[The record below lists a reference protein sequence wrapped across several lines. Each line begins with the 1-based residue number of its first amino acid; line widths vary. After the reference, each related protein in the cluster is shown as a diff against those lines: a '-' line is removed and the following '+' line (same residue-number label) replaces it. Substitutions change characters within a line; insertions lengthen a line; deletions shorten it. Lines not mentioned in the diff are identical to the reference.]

1 LVLFWSLEFGIWDF
15 LMAYLDQF
23 LKVIVKEGGSDLHI
37 GEGQPPKMRKHG
49 DIAPIR
55 EKPLTR
61 DETMSMLREVCGD
74 RNWKIFDDR
83 CDLDFAYEMDAASRF
98 RCNYLKQAH
107 GYGAVF
113 RLIPTKIATLEQLG
127 IPLVAKEFAHLR
139 GGLVLVTGPTGS
151 GKSTTL
157 AALIDYINDNFSRHI
172 VTIEE
177 PIEFVHDNKR
187 SIITQREIPG
197 DCESFPVAL
206 KAALREDADSVL
218 VGEMRDLETISLAL
232 TAAETGLLV
241 FGTLHTNNAR
251 KTVDRMVDVF
261 PAARQPQVRA
271 MLANSLRG
279 VLAQLLLKKADGS
292 GRVAVNEV
300 LVANAAVSAI
310 IREGATQKLQDVI
323 ISGKGQGMQFMDDAI
338 FALLQN
344 GTVTPYEAFMK
355 AIDKN
360 RFKQFLPAEEKHL
373 GDAAGAVP
381 DDEKRVPGNFVK
393 KIGSRSS
400 RR

>member
-1 LVLFWSLEFGIWDF
+1 
-15 LMAYLDQF
+15 
-23 LKVIVKEGGSDLHI
+23 
-37 GEGQPPKMRKHG
+37 
-49 DIAPIR
+49 
-55 EKPLTR
+55 
-61 DETMSMLREVCGD
+61 MLREVCGE
-74 RNWKIFDDR
+74 RNWEIFEER
-83 CDLDFAYEMDAASRF
+83 SDLDFAYAMDAASRF

-113 RLIPTKIATLEQLG
+113 RLIPTKIATLEELG
-127 IPLVAKEFAHLR
+127 IPIVAKEFAHLR

-157 AALIDYINDNFSRHI
+157 ASLIDYINENFSRHI

-177 PIEFVHDNKR
+177 PIEYVHDNKR
-187 SIITQREIPG
+187 SIITQREVPG
-197 DCESFPVAL
+197 DSESFPVAL
-206 KAALREDADSVL
+206 KAALREDADIVL

-241 FGTLHTNNAR
+241 FGTLHTNNSR

-261 PAARQPQVRA
+261 PAPRQPQART

-292 GRVAVNEV
+292 GRVAVNEI
-300 LVANAAVSAI
+300 LVVNAAVSAI

-323 ISGKGQGMQFMDDAI
+323 VSGRGQGMQFMDDAI
-338 FALLQN
+338 YALLQS

-360 RFKQFLPAEEKHL
+360 RFKQFLPAEDAHL

-381 DDEKRVPGNFVK
+381 DDEKRLPGNFMK
-393 KIGSRSS
+393 KTATRPT

>member
-1 LVLFWSLEFGIWDF
+1 MASLDHF
-15 LMAYLDQF
+15 LQ
-23 LKVIVKEGGSDLHI
+23 VIVKDGGSDLHI
-37 GEGQPPKMRKHG
+37 GESQPPKMRKHG
-49 DIAPIR
+49 DVAPIR
-55 EKPLTR
+55 DTPLTR

-74 RNWKIFDDR
+74 RNWVIFEER
-83 CDLDFAYEMDAASRF
+83 GDLDFAYEMDAASRF

-107 GYGAVF
+107 GFGAVF

-157 AALIDYINDNFSRHI
+157 AALIDYINENYSRHI

-177 PIEFVHDNKR
+177 PIEFVHQNKR
-187 SIITQREIPG
+187 SVITQREVPA
-197 DCESFPVAL
+197 DAVAFPVAL
-206 KAALREDADSVL
+206 KAALREDSDIVL

-251 KTVDRMVDVF
+251 KTIDRMVDAF
-261 PAARQPQVRA
+261 PAARQAQARA

-292 GRVAVNEV
+292 GRLAVNEI
-300 LVANAAVSAI
+300 LVANAAVAAI
-310 IREGATQKLQDVI
+310 IREGATQTLQDVI
-323 ISGKGQGMQFMDDAI
+323 VSGKSQGMQFMDDAI
-338 FALLQN
+338 CALLKN
-344 GTVTPYEAFMK
+344 GTVTAHEAFMK

-360 RFKQFLPAEEKHL
+360 RFKEFLPTEEEHL
-373 GDAAGAVP
+373 GDVAGAVP
-381 DDEKRVPGNFVK
+381 DDQKRLPGNLIQRVAT
-393 KIGSRSS
+393 RSS
-400 RR
+400 VRRNLPPITE

>member
-1 LVLFWSLEFGIWDF
+1 
-15 LMAYLDQF
+15 MPYLDQF
-23 LKVIVKEGGSDLHI
+23 LQAIVTEGASDLHI
-37 GEGQPPKMRKHG
+37 GEGQPPKMRRHG
-49 DIAPIR
+49 DVMAMRP
-55 EKPLTR
+55 EPVLR
-61 DETMSMLREVCGD
+61 DEAILMLSEIAGPA
-74 RNWKIFDDR
+74 NWKIFDER
-83 CDLDFAYEMDAASRF
+83 GDLDFAYEMDRASRF
-98 RCNYLKQAH
+98 RCNYLKQSN

-113 RLIPTKIATLEQLG
+113 RLIPTKIASLEELG
-127 IPLVAKEFAHLR
+127 IPPVVKEFGHLR

-157 AALIDYINDNFSRHI
+157 AALIDYINENFSRHI
-172 VTIEE
+172 VTIED
-177 PIEFVHDNKR
+177 PIEFVHENKN
-187 SIITQREIPG
+187 SIITQREVPG
-197 DCESFPVAL
+197 DCESFPIGL
-206 KAALREDADSVL
+206 KAALREDADIVL

-261 PAARQPQVRA
+261 PASRQAQARA

-292 GRVAVNEV
+292 GRVAVNEI
-300 LVANAAVSAI
+300 LIANAAVSAI

-323 ISGKGQGMQFMDDAI
+323 VSGKGQSMQFMDDAI
-338 FALLQN
+338 WGLLQQ
-344 GTVTPYEAFMK
+344 GVVSPHEAFMK

-360 RFKQFLPAEEKHL
+360 RFKKALPPEEEHL

-381 DDEKRVPGNFVK
+381 ADEHKVRGNFT
-393 KIGSRSS
+393 
-400 RR
+400 RRIAGRGRK

>member
-1 LVLFWSLEFGIWDF
+1 
-15 LMAYLDQF
+15 MAKLDQF
-23 LKVIVKEGGSDLHI
+23 LSVIVEQGGSDLHI

-49 DIAPIR
+49 DVSPIR
-55 EKPLTR
+55 EKPVTR
-61 DETMSMLREVCGD
+61 DEATSMLSEVCGD
-74 RNWKIFDDR
+74 RNWKIFEER
-83 CDLDFAYEMDAASRF
+83 GDLDFAYEMDRHSRF
-98 RCNYLKQAH
+98 RCNYLKQTN

-113 RLIPTKIATLEQLG
+113 RLIPTKIATLEELG
-127 IPLVAKEFAHLR
+127 IPSVVKEFGNLR

-157 AALIDYINDNFSRHI
+157 AALVDYINQNFSRHI

-177 PIEFVHDNKR
+177 PIEFVHGNKR
-187 SIITQREIPG
+187 SVITQREVPG
-197 DCESFPVAL
+197 DSVSFPVAL
-206 KAALREDADSVL
+206 KAALREDVDIVL

-232 TAAETGLLV
+232 TAAETGVLV

-261 PAARQPQVRA
+261 EAPRQAQARA

-292 GRVAVNEV
+292 GRIAVNEI
-300 LVANAAVSAI
+300 LIANAAVSAI

-323 ISGKGQGMQFMDDAI
+323 VSGKGQGMQFMDDAI
-338 FALLQN
+338 LTLLQK
-344 GTVTPYEAFMK
+344 GIVTPHEAFMK

-360 RFKQFLPAEEKHL
+360 RFKPFLPPDEEHL
-373 GDAAGAVP
+373 ADSAGAVP
-381 DDEKRVPGNFVK
+381 DDQKNLPGNFVK
-393 KIGSRSS
+393 PVRTRAP

>member
-1 LVLFWSLEFGIWDF
+1 
-15 LMAYLDQF
+15 MAYLDQF
-23 LKVIVKEGGSDLHI
+23 LKVIVEQGGSDLHI

-49 DIAPIR
+49 DVAPIR
-55 EKPLTR
+55 EKILGH
-61 DETMSMLREVCGD
+61 DETITMLREVCGD
-74 RNWKIFDDR
+74 RNWEIFEDR
-83 CDLDFAYEMDAASRF
+83 GDFDFAYEMDAASRF
-98 RCNYLKQAH
+98 RCNYLKQTH

-127 IPLVAKEFAHLR
+127 IPPVAKEFAHLR

-157 AALIDYINDNFSRHI
+157 AALMDYINENLSRHI

-177 PIEFVHDNKR
+177 PIEFVHGNKR
-187 SIITQREIPG
+187 SIITQREIPA
-197 DCESFPVAL
+197 DSESFPVAL
-206 KAALREDADSVL
+206 KAALREDADIVL
-218 VGEMRDLETISLAL
+218 VGEMRDLETVSLAL

-261 PAARQPQVRA
+261 PAPKQPQARA

-279 VLAQLLLKKADGS
+279 VLAQLLLKKANGS
-292 GRVAVNEV
+292 GRVAVNEI

-323 ISGKGQGMQFMDDAI
+323 VSGRAQGMQFMDDAI
-338 FALLQN
+338 FAFLKD
-344 GTVTPYEAFMK
+344 GTVSPHEAFMK

-360 RFKQFLPAEEKHL
+360 RFKQFLPPDEQSL
-373 GDAAGAVP
+373 GDSAGAVP
-381 DDEKRVPGNFVK
+381 DDEKRLPGNFMK
-393 KIGSRSS
+393 RAANRGGRG
-400 RR
+400 

>member
-1 LVLFWSLEFGIWDF
+1 
-15 LMAYLDQF
+15 MANLDQF
-23 LKVIVKEGGSDLHI
+23 LQVIVKEGGSDLHI
-37 GEGQPPKMRKHG
+37 GEGQPPKMRRHG
-49 DIAPIR
+49 DVAAIQEEA
-55 EKPLTR
+55 LTR
-61 DETMSMLREVCGD
+61 DEAMSMLREVCGE
-74 RNWKIFDDR
+74 RNWKIFDER
-83 CDLDFAYEMDAASRF
+83 GDLDFAYEMDTASRF
-98 RCNYLKQAH
+98 RCNYLKQTH

-127 IPLVAKEFAHLR
+127 IPVVAKEFAHLR

-157 AALIDYINDNFSRHI
+157 AALLDYINNNFSRHI

-177 PIEFVHDNKR
+177 PIEFVHELKR

-197 DCESFPVAL
+197 DSESFPVAL
-206 KAALREDADSVL
+206 KAALREDADIVL
-218 VGEMRDLETISLAL
+218 VGEMRDLETVSLAL

-261 PAARQPQVRA
+261 VASRQPQARA

-292 GRVAVNEV
+292 GRVAVNEI

-310 IREGATQKLQDVI
+310 IREGASQKLQDVI
-323 ISGKGQGMQFMDDAI
+323 VSGKGQGMQFMDEAI
-338 FALLQN
+338 FALLQD
-344 GTVTPYEAFMK
+344 GTVTAHEAFMK

-360 RFKQFLPAEEKHL
+360 RFKQFLPAEERDL
-373 GDAAGAVP
+373 GVASGAVP
-381 DDEKRVPGNFVK
+381 DDEKRLPGNFVK
-393 KIGSRSS
+393 GAATQSATKPT

>member
-1 LVLFWSLEFGIWDF
+1 
-15 LMAYLDQF
+15 MASLDQ
-23 LKVIVKEGGSDLHI
+23 LLQVIVKDGGSDLHI

-49 DIAPIR
+49 DVAPIR
-55 EKPLTR
+55 EQPLTR
-61 DETMSMLREVCGD
+61 DETMSMLSEVCGD
-74 RNWKIFDDR
+74 RNWKLFEER
-83 CDLDFAYEMDAASRF
+83 GDLDFAYEMDAASRF

-127 IPLVAKEFAHLR
+127 IPVVAKEFGHLR

-157 AALIDYINDNFSRHI
+157 AALIDYINENFSRHI

-187 SIITQREIPG
+187 SIITQREVPG
-197 DCESFPVAL
+197 DSESFPVAL
-206 KAALREDADSVL
+206 KAALREDADIVL
-218 VGEMRDLETISLAL
+218 VGEMRDLETVSLAL

-261 PAARQPQVRA
+261 PADRQPQARA

-279 VLAQLLLKKADGS
+279 VVAQLLLKRADRP
-292 GRVAVNEV
+292 GRIAVNEI
-300 LVANAAVSAI
+300 LIANSAVAAI
-310 IREGATQKLQDVI
+310 IREGSTQKLQDVI
-323 ISGKGQGMQFMDDAI
+323 VSGRAEGMQFMDDAI
-338 FALLQN
+338 WALLEK
-344 GTVTPYEAFMK
+344 GIVSPHEAFMK
-355 AIDKN
+355 AIDKS
-360 RFKQFLPAEEKHL
+360 RFRPFLPPEEEAL
-373 GDAAGAVP
+373 GNAAGSVRN
-381 DDEKRVPGNFVK
+381 DEKRLSGNSVK
-393 KIGSRSS
+393 PIGTRA
-400 RR
+400 RIGMR

>member
-1 LVLFWSLEFGIWDF
+1 
-15 LMAYLDQF
+15 MAALDQF
-23 LKVIVKEGGSDLHI
+23 LKVIVEQGGSDLHI
-37 GEGQPPKMRKHG
+37 GESQPPKMRKHG
-49 DIAPIR
+49 DVAPIR
-55 EKPLTR
+55 EKPLER
-61 DETMSMLREVCGD
+61 DETMSMWREICGE
-74 RNWKIFDDR
+74 RNWQIFEER
-83 CDLDFAYEMDAASRF
+83 GDLDFAYEMDAASRF
-98 RCNYLKQAH
+98 RCNYLKQTR

-127 IPLVAKEFAHLR
+127 MPLVAKEFAHLR

-157 AALIDYINDNFSRHI
+157 AALIDYINESFSRHI

-177 PIEFVHDNKR
+177 PIEFGHDNTG
-187 SIITQREIPG
+187 SIITQREVPG
-197 DCESFPVAL
+197 DSESFPVAL
-206 KAALREDADSVL
+206 KAALREDADIAL

-261 PAARQPQVRA
+261 PAARQAQARA

-279 VLAQLLLKKADGS
+279 VLAQLLLKKQDGS
-292 GRVAVNEV
+292 GRIAVNEI
-300 LVANAAVSAI
+300 LIANAAVSAI

-323 ISGKGQGMQFMDDAI
+323 VSGKAQGMQFMDDAI
-338 FALLQN
+338 WTLLQQ
-344 GTVTPYEAFMK
+344 GVVAPHEAFMK

-360 RFKQFLPAEEKHL
+360 RFKKFLPPEEEHL

-381 DDEKRVPGNFVK
+381 DDEQRAKGNFTKRVAARGRK
-393 KIGSRSS
+393 
-400 RR
+400 

>member
-1 LVLFWSLEFGIWDF
+1 
-15 LMAYLDQF
+15 MAKLDQ
-23 LKVIVKEGGSDLHI
+23 LLSVIVEQGGSDLHI

-49 DIAPIR
+49 DVGPIR
-55 EKPLTR
+55 EKPVTR
-61 DETMSMLREVCGD
+61 DEATSMLSEVCGA
-74 RNWKIFDDR
+74 RNWKIFEER
-83 CDLDFAYEMDAASRF
+83 GDLDFAYEMDRHSRF
-98 RCNYLKQAH
+98 RCNYLKQTN

-113 RLIPTKIATLEQLG
+113 RLIPTKIATLEELG
-127 IPLVAKEFAHLR
+127 IPSVVKEFGNLR

-157 AALIDYINDNFSRHI
+157 AALIDYINQNFSRHI

-187 SIITQREIPG
+187 SVITQREVPG
-197 DCESFPVAL
+197 DSVSFPVAL
-206 KAALREDADSVL
+206 KAALREDAARVL
-218 VGEMRDLETISLAL
+218 VAEMRDLEPISLAL
-232 TAAETGLLV
+232 TAAETGVLV

-261 PAARQPQVRA
+261 EAPRQAQARA

-292 GRVAVNEV
+292 GRIAVNEI
-300 LVANAAVSAI
+300 LIANAAVSAI

-323 ISGKGQGMQFMDDAI
+323 VSGKGQGMQFMDDAI
-338 FALLQN
+338 WALFQQ
-344 GTVTPYEAFMK
+344 GVVSAHEAFMK

-360 RFKQFLPAEEKHL
+360 RFKKFLPSEEQSL

-381 DDEKRVPGNFVK
+381 DDEQRRPGNFVK
-393 KIGSRSS
+393 KVGSRAP